1 MAKFTVDV
9 HYDYVA
15 RVEVDAENEE
25 QALKLG
31 KDVADGL
38 STQELEYVDFTD
50 VCIVE

>member
-25 QALKLG
+25 QALKLA
-31 KDVADGL
+31 KEVADGL

-50 VCIVE
+50 ACIVE